1 MTPTNNTTTLLPHF
15 RHALHES
22 PEIAYLLHLNSH
34 IHSHRQHIAH
44 TQSLVLRL
52 THTNTTTTNA
62 YRLANTTTHRSIS
75 PTLVSSSIPNA
86 HFTIPRPRV
95 SHSPLNAFST
105 GWIEKRFALSE
116 GSFGGFTEVSF
127 ELLTEVSLELLTE
140 VSFEGLAGVSLE

>member
-15 RHALHES
+15 RHTLHES

-34 IHSHRQHIAH
+34 IHSHIQHIAH

-52 THTNTTTTNA
+52 THTNTNTTNA

-116 GSFGGFTEVSF
+116 GSFGGFTGVSF
-127 ELLTEVSLELLTE
+127 ELLTE